1 MIQDNFMNK
10 IKGLSMDKLKMRV
23 EQEFQRETIRHLAHK
38 NGRLSQK
45 KIGIQV
51 AHCDSMRFE

>member
-23 EQEFQRETIRHLAHK
+23 EQEFQRETIRHLAI
-38 NGRLSQK
+38 RM
-45 KIGIQV
+45 V
-51 AHCDSMRFE
+51 V

>member
-1 MIQDNFMNK
+1 MNK

-23 EQEFQRETIRHLAHK
+23 EQEFQRETIRHLGRK